1 MSLDVASEI
10 GERTSVFITT
20 ALNTGVRYYHWHC
33 RGLGNDVH
41 LVMSSH
47 ALRSSLPHFLRAWR
61 ALNPPVNRTA

>member
-33 RGLGNDVH
+33 RGLGNDDSARTGKKSF
-41 LVMSSH
+41 LTLKGMS
-47 ALRSSLPHFLRAWR
+47 
-61 ALNPPVNRTA
+61 